1 MEPETALRK
10 VLAQSPDD
18 FLAWFNL
25 GGLYVTEDRW
35 DEALAAFQKA
45 QALNSRD
52 AKVPLIVGRILL
64 RKGDLQ
70 GALEAALQAAKMDP
84 NLLEAHLTALEVYR
98 KLGRAEEA
106 EKEAETV
113 EKLKS
118 KPQ

>member
-1 MEPETALRK
+1 MDRAALRFFDPR
-10 VLAQSPDD
+10 LAEVIAVAGM
-18 FLAWFNL
+18 FH
-25 GGLYVTEDRW
+25 R
-35 DEALAAFQKA
+35 AAF
-45 QALNSRD
+45 
-52 AKVPLIVGRILL
+52 
-64 RKGDLQ
+64 
-70 GALEAALQAAKMDP
+70 EAALQAAKMDP